1 MYHNPLF
8 IKTFYLCEI
17 ADEQLLWRNYN
28 RVFDKLYVFYCV
40 VSGNLLHTFYFRS
53 GKKCC
58 CTAICGHGNFYWIVS
73 SWFGKNGF
81 KRERSFMIQILYFRN
96 NNKILFFPRLLWE
109 RRLWD
114 RNCIYRRIKD
124 AAVAGTFLPA
134 TAVFICASF
143 SDWPASPFSLTF
155 GESEWASKILLP
167 KDFCNWYR
175 VVYNKGTPVF
185 PDGSPWSFQ
194 LLPDFPAVHRQR

>member
-58 CTAICGHGNFYWIVS
+58 CTVICGHGNFYWIVS

-81 KRERSFMIQILYFRN
+81 ERERSFMIQILYFRN
-96 NNKILFFPRLLWE
+96 NNKILFFPRLLWK

-114 RNCIYRRIKD
+114 RNCIYWRIKEPLLH
-124 AAVAGTFLPA
+124 GLL
-134 TAVFICASF
+134 ASM
-143 SDWPASPFSLTF
+143 
-155 GESEWASKILLP
+155 
-167 KDFCNWYR
+167 
-175 VVYNKGTPVF
+175 
-185 PDGSPWSFQ
+185 
-194 LLPDFPAVHRQR
+194 